1 MTTEQVVH
9 KHRKQANMTKITCQC
24 ITCITV
30 VIFVVITLGPNPPH
44 PGGSGPLLTAG
55 TLGDTAG
62 LTVLVGCLVVVAA
75 PEVDDVGGLVSGADE
90 DPEASVRTGVS
101 QPDGLLVA
109 STGTEPLL
117 DNAEERSGSRKHQC
131 LAGRAEVGKEMMADI
146 VKDFSSQTHI

>member
-1 MTTEQVVH
+1 MMMKQVVH
-9 KHRKQANMTKITCQC
+9 NHRKQATMTKITCQC
-24 ITCITV
+24 IYFIFCITV
-30 VIFVVITLGPNPPH
+30 VILLRLLLDQILRQLSCISTH

-101 QPDGLLVA
+101 EPDGLLVA
-109 STGTEPLL
+109 LTGTEPLL

-131 LAGRAEVGKEMMADI
+131 HARRA
-146 VKDFSSQTHI
+146 